1 MALQQSP
8 VSGTKVGLMVG
19 GLVVLVVAA
28 FAGAGFLVPDPG
40 PSASRPSATAPA
52 TTAPTPTP
60 TTATATPDSVEAT
73 PTVQPSRNHR
83 REPDADRGTPIDHGV
98 WVEIAKGWQKESTDY
113 LGLRVYTD
121 AGSAAAFYISTNP
134 VGSGPLL
141 RPDAEAFADTHR
153 LHGVQVGA
161 VTWLPA
167 PNLNIIE
174 AGRISFTG
182 RQTIDQAT
190 YSFGGECT
198 RLRGAPA
205 VNDVSV
211 SICFVAYQEDLDAV
225 RAEVR
230 QMVASVARSI

>member
-52 TTAPTPTP
+52 TTAPA
-60 TTATATPDSVEAT
+60 TATATPDSVQAT

-113 LGLRVYTD
+113 LGLRMYTD
-121 AGSAAAFYISTNP
+121 RGSAAAFYISTNP

>member
-8 VSGTKVGLMVG
+8 LNGAKVGLMVG

-28 FAGAGFLVPDPG
+28 FAGAGVLVPDPG
-40 PSASRPSATAPA
+40 STSSRPTAAAPA
-52 TTAPTPTP
+52 TTATTPP
-60 TTATATPDSVEAT
+60 AIATPESVQAT

-98 WVEIAKGWQKESTDY
+98 WAEIAEGWQKESTDY

-121 AGSAAAFYISTNP
+121 GGSAAAFYISTNP

-198 RLRGAPA
+198 RLRGAPT

-225 RAEVR
+225 RAEVH
-230 QMVASVARSI
+230 QMIASVARSI